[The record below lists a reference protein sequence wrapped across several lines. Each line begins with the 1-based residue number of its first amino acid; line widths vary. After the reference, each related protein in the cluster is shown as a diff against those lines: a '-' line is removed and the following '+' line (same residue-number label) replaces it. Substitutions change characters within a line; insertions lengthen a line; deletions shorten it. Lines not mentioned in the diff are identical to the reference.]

1 MDFTLTDE
9 QTAVADLAARI
20 LSEQATPE
28 RVRDIE
34 TDPAGDWFD
43 RALWSEL
50 AKADLLGL
58 CLPEA
63 HGGGGYG
70 LFELALILEQV
81 GRNVAPVPLYAT
93 LALGALPLARFGTD
107 AQQAAWLPGV
117 AAGDVVLTA
126 ALSEG
131 GDSLPPAVPA
141 TTATADGGG
150 WRLSGTKVLVPSAH
164 LARRVLV
171 PARTGDGTS
180 TVFLVDPSA
189 AGVTAERN
197 TSVNLEP
204 LTTLAFDGVVVGPDD
219 VVGDVDGGAA
229 VTTWIADRGVAA
241 LCALQAGVCEAALRT
256 TATYTSERRQFGSP
270 IATFQAVAHRA
281 ADAYIDTEAIRLT
294 AHQAAWRLAHDLPAD
309 EALAIAKF
317 WAGEGS
323 HRVTHAAQ
331 HLHGGIGVDL
341 DYPVHRTFRWAR
353 HLELSLGGG
362 TAHLRRLG
370 ALLSTTASPGI

>member
-70 LFELALILEQV
+70 FFELALLLEQV
-81 GRNVAPVPLYAT
+81 GRTVAPVPVYAT
-93 LALGALPLARFGTD
+93 LALGALPLARFGTE

-131 GDSLPPAVPA
+131 GDGLPPVVPA
-141 TTATADGGG
+141 TVATAAGDG
-150 WRLSGTKVLVPSAH
+150 WRLSGSKALVPSGH
-164 LARRVLV
+164 LAQRVLV

-204 LTTLAFDGVVVGPDD
+204 LTTLTFHEVELTAAD
-219 VVGDVDGGAA
+219 VVGAVDGGAV
-229 VTTWIADRGVAA
+229 VTGWIADHGVAA
-241 LCALQAGVCEAALRT
+241 LCAIQAGVCEAALRI

-294 AHQAAWRLAHDLPAD
+294 ARQAAWRLGEGLPAD

-317 WAGEGS
+317 WAAEGA

-331 HLHGGIGVDL
+331 HLHGGIGVYA

-362 TAHLRRLG
+362 TVHLQRLG
-370 ALLSTTASPGI
+370 LILAAG